1 MKKLIF
7 VLIITITTFIFPQDR
22 KVFDFDYAQ
31 FAYDS
36 TSNYLEVYYSFNQNN
51 LTPSVQ
57 DNKQFVEGVL
67 HVTITDTSSNKII
80 LDKEWKI
87 KHESGDSLESTKN
100 LVGVL
105 GFQIPQGIYKLIV
118 AGGNKDNSIKDSFT
132 EVLKAIPYY
141 HNTISLSDIQLATNI
156 IQDSQNKESM
166 FFKNTLEV
174 VPGPTGVFSESLPVV
189 YYYSEIYNLDNVP
202 DGHDIK
208 IFHFVY
214 NSKKQLVS
222 KKVKNLSHGLK
233 SKVEVGSVVINK
245 YPTDTYTI
253 VLGVV
258 DSVNNFGISSSKK
271 FYVFN
276 PGVQSGDTV
285 ANLPSFSSE
294 FGSLSEE
301 ELDDL
306 FAKSKYIATPVES
319 KRYLTAKGL
328 ESKRDILFQFWKSR
342 DSDPSTPQNESFH
355 QYLGRIE
362 SANIKFGTPTK
373 IGWKTDRGRIYILNG
388 EPSEIERF
396 PNQMD
401 SKPYEIWHYNEIE
414 GGVIFVFADLTG
426 FSDYML
432 VHSSKRGELR
442 DDNWSRRVF
451 SN

>member
-1 MKKLIF
+1 MKKILFFLFF
-7 VLIITITTFIFPQDR
+7 VFSVILPQQK

-51 LTPSVQ
+51 LTSSLK
-57 DNKQFVEGVL
+57 DNKQFVEGLL
-67 HVTITDTSSNKII
+67 HVTLTDTVSNKI
-80 LDKEWKI
+80 LVDREWKI
-87 KHESGDSLESTKN
+87 NHQAEDSLESTKN

-105 GFQIPQGIYKLIV
+105 GFQFPEGYYRMDIS
-118 AGGNKDNSIKDSFT
+118 GGNKDNSNKDSFT
-132 EVLKAIPYY
+132 EFLKSVPYY
-141 HNTISLSDIQLATNI
+141 QSNVTLSDIQLATNI
-156 IQDSQNKESM
+156 IQDSQNKESI
-166 FFKNTLEV
+166 FFKNSLEV
-174 VPGPTGVFSESLPVV
+174 IPGPTGVFSESLPVT
-189 YYYSEIYNLDNVP
+189 YYYSEIYNLDKVSA
-202 DGHDIK
+202 GHELK
-208 IFHFVY
+208 IHHIVY
-214 NSKKQLVS
+214 NSKKQVIF
-222 KKVKNLSHGLK
+222 KKTRNIGPGLK

-253 VLGVV
+253 LLSVV
-258 DSVNNFGISSSKK
+258 DSAANFAINSSKK

-276 PGVQSGDTV
+276 PGVKVTDTV
-285 ANLPSFSSE
+285 VDLPSFSSE
-294 FGSLSEE
+294 FGSMSEE

-306 FAKSKYIATPVES
+306 YSKSKYIASITEA
-319 KRYLTAKGL
+319 KRFATAKGV
-328 ESKRDILFQFWKSR
+328 EGKRDFLFQFWKAR
-342 DSDPSTPQNESFH
+342 DNDPSTPQNEAFH

-362 SANIKFGTPTK
+362 SANVKFGTPTK
-373 IGWKTDRGRIYILNG
+373 IGWKTDRGRVYILNG

-401 SKPYEIWHYNEIE
+401 SKPYEVWHYNDIE
-414 GGVIFVFADLTG
+414 GGVVFVFADLTG